1 MCKQCDSDEVED
13 VCRMVECDV
22 FDRVREPLLKLMKN
36 IDDDS
41 KQKTKELK
49 TSTIFVHACCNCSGI

>member
-1 MCKQCDSDEVED
+1 
-13 VCRMVECDV
+13 MVECDV